1 MATRVKNFEDSGEL
15 DDGTMYNRMLTI
27 RETTE
32 TQGSCTITREVI
44 EDRVEIGGEF
54 CVVYVVLVDGE
65 NVEVNVEDHVSVSNR
80 SGFQRKWE
88 EINRMWANILDDLV
102 LGVSVDHRGE
112 DIRTRMGTLYN
123 DAMMITFLLKILLM
137 TMVLGMIFYLM
148 TLSLK

>member
-1 MATRVKNFEDSGEL
+1 M
-15 DDGTMYNRMLTI
+15 
-27 RETTE
+27 
-32 TQGSCTITREVI
+32 
-44 EDRVEIGGEF
+44 
-54 CVVYVVLVDGE
+54 VYVVLVDGE

-102 LGVSVDHRGE
+102 LGVSVDQGE

-123 DAMMITFLLKILLM
+123 DAMMITFLLKTLLM

-148 TLSLK
+148 TLTLK